1 MCSELY
7 SGCTQDLLDYCLMK
21 DSHARTASGRCLL
34 EECMLL
40 SGISASS
47 SGVADTQ
54 PVPVSSEHS
63 YSMAA
68 AVDYSLSTA
77 TVVKTDLDESMFWS
91 T

>member
-1 MCSELY
+1 
-7 SGCTQDLLDYCLMK
+7 
-21 DSHARTASGRCLL
+21 
-34 EECMLL
+34 MLL